1 MLNIQLAKKYARA
14 IFELA
19 VEEDNL
25 IKYGEELA
33 AVKNDLFS
41 NDQAVSFFSNP
52 QIEAKAK
59 KDLLRKCFEG
69 EISDT
74 VMNFLLLLVDKRRI
88 GIFSA
93 IESEFVN
100 LSNEEQGI
108 QIADVTSVSALSRTQ
123 QTQLQKKLST
133 LTGKKIQLRLHEDKK
148 ILGGLIVKIGDKR
161 IDGSV
166 AGKIQAMRQ
175 ELLSGAI

>member
-1 MLNIQLAKKYARA
+1 
-14 IFELA
+14 
-19 VEEDNL
+19 
-25 IKYGEELA
+25 
-33 AVKNDLFS
+33 
-41 NDQAVSFFSNP
+41 
-52 QIEAKAK
+52 
-59 KDLLRKCFEG
+59 
-69 EISDT
+69 
-74 VMNFLLLLVDKRRI
+74 MNFLLLLVDKRRI